1 MSLTTT
7 LLLGCDSLVAA
18 AALGPLARGR
28 RRWVLAAMFGGC
40 DGLATLVGAVGLFR
54 LPHLAV
60 GLVPV
65 AIACYG
71 CYLLA
76 VSAWARRVGRLGMF
90 VTPVLLSLDNLV
102 TGGADGAG
110 FSARQAPVVALISC
124 LLALVGLLLGAK
136 VAARTDVPRK
146 RLAGAGLLV
155 AAALVFAA

>member
-28 RRWVLAAMFGGC
+28 RRWVLAALFGGC
-40 DGLATLVGAVGLFR
+40 DGLATLVAAVGLFR

-60 GLVPV
+60 GLVPL
-65 AIACYG
+65 ALACYG

-102 TGGADGAG
+102 TGSADTAG
-110 FSARQAPVVALISC
+110 LSARQAPVVALTSC
-124 LLALVGLLLGAK
+124 LLALVGLILGANA
-136 VAARTDVPRK
+136 AARTDISRK
-146 RLAGAGLLV
+146 RLTGAGLL